1 MSSSRRP
8 KRGVLDYF
16 LGARA
21 KQDLVVIERDAQEG
35 LRRAIVMGSAAVLI
49 TADELIPDELLAE
62 AKAKEISI
70 LGPDSFGVAAP
81 HEGINHSLSL
91 SPILAG
97 RVAFVTQSGSLGAAI
112 LDWAHEHQVGFS
124 AFVALGKSQDIGFAD
139 CIDYLSEDPRT
150 QSILVYLET
159 VHDASRFLSAARECA
174 LRKPIIVLK
183 AGRGD
188 GKKDSV
194 FDAAFRRCGVLR
206 VSRMA
211 DLFYM
216 AELLERQT
224 RPKGPKLAIVTNAN
238 GPALLAADALR
249 LAGGEMHSLT
259 DLGGSAGSEEYRST
273 LQTLC
278 ADAECHGILTILTPQ
293 PAAHIVETATVLA
306 EVAAHTRKTMLAS
319 WMGGEL
325 MRPGEAIL
333 SEAKI
338 PTFPYA
344 DTAARVF
351 QRLWQYSTSLSGL
364 YETPVFGTE
373 IADTSS
379 LAAELELK
387 RGKLEPAM
395 ISKLLGAY
403 GIDFDAAAMPTEI
416 GFTLLSYLD
425 QSFGPVME
433 LSAAGFGKTVYEDS
447 EAALPPLTS
456 TLARR
461 MLDQV
466 RLHRACSSEALLGLE
481 AVLVRFSRLV
491 SEMAVVRALCIELVV
506 EADGRIRVNAA
517 SGELQPAGLARAD
530 WPKCVIRPYPQQ
542 YVQALRLR
550 NGSEAMMR
558 PIRPEDEARIV
569 DFHNDLSE
577 RSVYLRYLQ
586 FLKFEER
593 ILHERLARVCF
604 NDYSRELAL
613 VVEQQG
619 KILGVG
625 RLQRNPLRMEEAEV
639 AFLVR
644 DTAQG
649 QGIGTALVAS
659 ITRAA
664 GIEGLTMLT
673 AELLADN
680 KPMRSMLERA
690 GFRIRLAM
698 DGQTLLASLPLV
710 EN

>member
-1 MSSSRRP
+1 M
-8 KRGVLDYF
+8 LDYF

-21 KQDLVVIERDAQEG
+21 NQDLLVIEKDAAEG
-35 LRRAIVMGSAAVLI
+35 LRRAIELGTAAVLI
-49 TADELIPDELLAE
+49 TANESIPDELLAE
-62 AKAKEISI
+62 ARAKEIAI
-70 LGPDSFGVAAP
+70 LGPDSYGVAAP

-97 RVAFVTQSGSLGAAI
+97 RVAFVTQSGALGAAI
-112 LDWAHEHQVGFS
+112 LDWAHQHQVGFS
-124 AFVALGKSQDIGFAD
+124 AFVALGKFPDIGFAD

-150 QSILVYLET
+150 QSILLYLET
-159 VHDASRFLSAARECA
+159 VNDAGRFLSAARECA

-216 AELLERQT
+216 AEVLERQA

-249 LAGGEMHSLT
+249 LAGGEIHSLN
-259 DLGGSAGSEEYRST
+259 DLGGSAGPEEYRST
-273 LQTLC
+273 LQKLA
-278 ADAECHGILTILTPQ
+278 ADAECHGILAILTPQ
-293 PAAHIVETATVLA
+293 PASLIVETAKAVA
-306 EVAAHTRKTMLAS
+306 EVAASARKAMLAS

-333 SEAKI
+333 AEAKI
-338 PTFPYA
+338 PIFPYA

-364 YETPVFGTE
+364 YETPMFSTE
-373 IADTSS
+373 IADTSA
-379 LAAELELK
+379 LAAELEVK
-387 RGKLEPAM
+387 RGELDPAM

-403 GIDFDAAAMPTEI
+403 GIEFDAQAKPTGI
-416 GFTLLSYLD
+416 GFTLLSYVD

-433 LSAAGFGKTVYEDS
+433 LSAAGLGKTVYEDS
-447 EAALPPLTS
+447 AAALPPLTS

-461 MLDQV
+461 MLDQIEL
-466 RLHRACSSEALLGLE
+466 RKACSSEALAGME
-481 AVLVRFSRLV
+481 EVLVRFSRLV
-491 SEMAVVRALCIELVV
+491 SEMAVVRALRMELVV
-506 EADGRIRVNAA
+506 EMNGRIRTNFA
-517 SGELQPAGLARAD
+517 SGELQPVGLAKAQ

-542 YVQALRLR
+542 YVQELRLR
-550 NGSEAMMR
+550 DGSDATMR
-558 PIRPEDEARIV
+558 PIRPEDEARVV

-586 FLKFEER
+586 FLKLEER

-613 VVEQQG
+613 VVEQKG

-644 DTAQG
+644 DSAQG

-659 ITRAA
+659 ITSA
-664 GIEGLTMLT
+664 GRQEGLKRLT

-680 KPMRSMLERA
+680 KPMRTLLERA
-690 GFRIRLAM
+690 GFQMRMAM
-698 DGQTLLASLPLV
+698 DGQTLLASLPL
-710 EN
+710 EAD

>member
-1 MSSSRRP
+1 MSSNRRP
-8 KRGVLDYF
+8 KHGVLDYF

-21 KQDLVVIERDAQEG
+21 NQDLLVIEKDAAEG
-35 LRRAIVMGSAAVLI
+35 LRRAIELGTAAVLI
-49 TADELIPDELLAE
+49 TANESIPDELLAE
-62 AKAKEISI
+62 ARAKEIAI
-70 LGPDSFGVAAP
+70 IGPDSYGVAAP

-97 RVAFVTQSGSLGAAI
+97 RVAFVTQSGALGAAI

-124 AFVALGKSQDIGFAD
+124 AFVSLGKSEDIGFGD

-150 QSILVYLET
+150 QSILLYLET
-159 VHDASRFLSAARECA
+159 VNDAGRFLSAARECA

-183 AGRGD
+183 PGRGD

-216 AELLERQT
+216 AEVLERQA
-224 RPKGPKLAIVTNAN
+224 RPKGPRLAIVTNAN

-249 LAGGEMHSLT
+249 LAGGEIHSLN
-259 DLGGSAGSEEYRST
+259 DLGGSAGPEEYRRT
-273 LQTLC
+273 LQTLG

-293 PAAHIVETATVLA
+293 PATRIAETAKAVA
-306 EVAAHTRKTMLAS
+306 EVAASTRKTMLAS

-325 MRPGEAIL
+325 MRSGEAIL
-333 SEAKI
+333 AHAKI

-364 YETPVFGTE
+364 YETPMFSAD
-373 IADTSS
+373 IADTTE
-379 LAAELELK
+379 LEAELDARRGELDGETIA
-387 RGKLEPAM
+387 R
-395 ISKLLGAY
+395 LLGAY
-403 GIDFDAAAMPTEI
+403 GIELVAGPVPSGI
-416 GFTLLSYLD
+416 GFTLSSYAD
-425 QSFGPVME
+425 QSFGRVME
-433 LSAAGFGKTVYEDS
+433 LSAAGLGKTIYEDS
-447 EAALPPLTS
+447 VAALPPLTS

-461 MLDQV
+461 MLDQIEL
-466 RLHRACSSEALLGLE
+466 RKACSREALAGME
-481 AVLVRFSRLV
+481 AVLVRFSRLM
-491 SEMAVVRALCIELVV
+491 SEMAVVRALRIELVV
-506 EADGRIRVNAA
+506 EAGGRIRVPAA
-517 SGELQPAGLARAD
+517 SGELQPVGLAKAE

-542 YVQALRLR
+542 YVKELQLRD
-550 NGSEAMMR
+550 GSDATIR
-558 PIRPEDEARIV
+558 PIRPEDEARVV

-586 FLKFEER
+586 FLKLEER

-613 VVEQQG
+613 VVEQKG

-644 DTAQG
+644 DSAQG

-659 ITRAA
+659 ICSA
-664 GIEGLTMLT
+664 GRQEGLKRLT

-680 KPMRSMLERA
+680 KAMRTLLERV
-690 GFRIRLAM
+690 GFRMRMAM
-698 DGQTLLASLPLV
+698 DGQTLLASLPL
-710 EN
+710 EAD